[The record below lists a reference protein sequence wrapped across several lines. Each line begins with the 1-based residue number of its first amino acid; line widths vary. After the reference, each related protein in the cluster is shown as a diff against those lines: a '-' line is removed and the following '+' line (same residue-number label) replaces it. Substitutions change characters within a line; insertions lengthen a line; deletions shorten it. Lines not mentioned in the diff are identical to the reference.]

1 MTDTVI
7 TLIVAIFGSNGL
19 FSLIVLA
26 INRHDRKKDKR
37 NEDVEIMRKAI
48 AALSHDSYFR
58 QCRFILAKDE
68 ITEEELENHNYL
80 YNAYHS
86 QGLNGTGDRLH
97 QLVLEKPVKPNV

>member
-1 MTDTVI
+1 MSETVI

-19 FSLIVLA
+19 FSVILFLV
-26 INRHDRKKDKR
+26 NRHYSKKDKK
-37 NEDVEIMRKAI
+37 NEDLEVMRKAI

-58 QCRFILAKDE
+58 HCNMLLAKDE
-68 ITEEELENHNYL
+68 ITQDELENHNYL

-97 QLVLEKPVKPNV
+97 QLVLEKPVAV